1 MLDNLT
7 EWKILYDK
15 GFIDDDEFINS
26 PFNAT
31 VVRRLKSDPEY
42 KDELINETV
51 RLIQVGELKT
61 AHLLLKTV
69 IDVVGDDN

>member
-51 RLIQVGELKT
+51 RL
-61 AHLLLKTV
+61 KTV